1 MDTSKLES
9 KLESVV
15 QQLKKIADG
24 GVMDTRTTGGRV
36 VKTLASGEKTKIKL
50 QAKEQALIFKS
61 VLGLGYKEADAK
73 AFSQVLKNTLNL
85 EKILKNNTY
94 DLLDGIYDLIGSLNL
109 DTVLNDNKK
118 DFLDS
123 IKNLLGSIDS
133 TKKSKKFSRS
143 DVNFLLKEMEWSDYF
158 DWIRSISFGIKY
170 LTDQVDVLIDYAKRS
185 LDLSLNP
192 PKKVKTGI
200 LSGLG
205 DLKNIGGL
213 AILGVGFALIVGAL
227 IMTGKIDVSKSLKVL
242 LVVGSIVGIFLLV
255 SKFGSSLKS
264 ASIGFAILS
273 ATLLFLVLPLIQK
286 ISKLKPEE
294 AIKGLVGLIAIVG
307 VSLAILYAMKK
318 IKPKDT
324 LMSMAGFLS
333 FFLIVGFVAL
343 PLIQYVAKMPLETFA
358 AGLGKF
364 IVIVGVSLLIMNIMK
379 KFSKS
384 DTLKAVGGFALFIAT
399 IGLVLLPTLNVLTK
413 MNWKDILNSL
423 AKFALIA
430 SASIGLLYLMSK
442 IKPKDTI
449 KSTAGFLLFA
459 LTISF
464 VIIPMLKKLVNFNWS
479 QILESLGKMSAIMGA
494 SLVLLYAMSK
504 IKAKK
509 VFTSSLGMIAL
520 SLLLKYILIPTLML
534 VSNLP
539 FSKILDGLKN
549 TALAVIGMS
558 LIVQAVG
565 FIMQKGLMRAIIGM
579 ASIFV
584 LSFLIGYMAKNLIK
598 VANMPWEEIYKG
610 LGLATL
616 ALTAFGAVLA
626 GLGALLV
633 GSGGVGAL
641 FLGAGAAAAFGLIY
655 LMGYLAENLNGF
667 KNVDPDNLTAV
678 GKALVV
684 LGAGLIA
691 FMGGSV
697 GGVIGGITSALGS
710 FFEVDPVSQLKK
722 FQELDGDK
730 LMKVGLG
737 IKFMGEGLR
746 NLSSNLDLKGVIK
759 DLSDMTSPLL
769 RFSAAIMAFTV
780 AYKSL
785 ESLKMDSKLN
795 INVNSDSG
803 IQKAILDIQMQELE
817 VQKAQ
822 LEQLKINGQLLSR
835 IAESGGAGG
844 GAAGASGSKNMS
856 VYSPSFQTKDGYLNN
871 MKLLNMSLQS

>member
-1 MDTSKLES
+1 VDTSKLES

-50 QAKEQALIFKS
+50 QAKEQALIFKN

-85 EKILKNNTY
+85 DSVFKDVRDEYVDAIKN
-94 DLLDGIYDLIGSLNL
+94 IIGSI
-109 DTVLNDNKK
+109 DNKK
-118 DFLDS
+118 
-123 IKNLLGSIDS
+123 G
-133 TKKSKKFSRS
+133 KKFSRS

-170 LTDQVDVLIDYAKRS
+170 LTDQVGVLIDYAKRS
-185 LDLSLNP
+185 LDLTLNP
-192 PKKVKTGI
+192 PKKEKTGI

-213 AILGVGFALIVGAL
+213 AILGVGFALVVGAL
-227 IMTGKIDVSKSLKVL
+227 VMSGKIDVSKTLKVL
-242 LVVGSIVGIFLLV
+242 LVVGSIIGIFLLA
-255 SKFGSSLKS
+255 SKFGSSLKN
-264 ASIGFAILS
+264 AAIGFAILS

-286 ISKLKPEE
+286 LSKLKPEE
-294 AIKGLVGLIAIVG
+294 AIKGLLGLIVIVG
-307 VSLAILYAMKK
+307 VSLAILYAMNK

-333 FFLIVGFVAL
+333 FFLIVGFIAL
-343 PLIQYVAKMPLETFA
+343 PLIQYIAKMPLETLA

-384 DTLKAVGGFALFIAT
+384 DTLKAVGGFALFMAT
-399 IGLVLLPTLNVLTK
+399 IGLVLLPTLNALTK
-413 MNWKDILNSL
+413 MKWEDLLSSL
-423 AKFALIA
+423 GKFGLIA
-430 SASIGLLYLMSK
+430 GASMGLMYLMAK
-442 IKPKDTI
+442 ITTSDTL
-449 KSTAGFLLFA
+449 KSTAGFLLFS
-459 LTISF
+459 LTLSF
-464 VIIPMLKKLVNFNWS
+464 VIIPMLKKLVDFKAEE
-479 QILESLGKMSAIMGA
+479 ILEALLKMGLISVAMMG
-494 SLVLLYAMSK
+494 LMFLMSK
-504 IKAKK
+504 IDGKQ
-509 VFTSSLGMIAL
+509 VLLSSLGMLAL
-520 SLLLKYILIPTLML
+520 SLLLGFIIVPLLNFLAIQPFPQML
-534 VSNLP
+534 E
-539 FSKILDGLKN
+539 GL
-549 TALAVIGMS
+549 AYAAVAVLGLG
-558 LIVQAVG
+558 LIVRLLGMIVG
-565 FIMQKGLMRAIIGM
+565 KGLAQIIIGM
-579 ASIFV
+579 GSILA
-584 LSFLIGYMAKNLIK
+584 LSFLIGFMADQLNKL
-598 VANMPWEEIYKG
+598 ANKPWKEIFIG
-610 LGLATL
+610 LGLASL
-616 ALTAFGAVLA
+616 ALTAFGLLVA
-626 GLGALLV
+626 GIGALVLLPPV
-633 GSGGVGAL
+633 AL
-641 FLGAGAAAAFGLIY
+641 ALGAGAAAVFGLIY
-655 LMGYLAENLNGF
+655 LMGYLAENLNKF
-667 KNVDPDNLTAV
+667 STVDPDKLTLV
-678 GKALVV
+678 GKALSV
-684 LGAGLIA
+684 LGKGLVD

-697 GGVIGGITSALGS
+697 GGVVGGIASAFGS
-710 FFEVDPVSQLKK
+710 FFKVDPVSQLKK

-737 IKFMGEGLR
+737 IKYMGEGLR

-856 VYSPSFQTKDGYLNN
+856 VYSPSFKTKDGYLNN